1 MLRGEREN
9 KLTNREN
16 ECLEAIR
23 RGATTE
29 KLLAT
34 ALGTSVRTAKYHRQS
49 LHRKLGTG
57 SDPQQLNEFARDKG
71 EITSITDGAIPPE
84 PVKGSRKWNALT
96 VREKQI
102 CLLAGIGNTDAE
114 IAKLLNLTRYTVQN
128 RLSIANRVLGFR
140 RRVELAVYLAEN
152 KLTEHDESKILAMP
166 ILKKKGVRKLF
177 IA

>member
-29 KLLAT
+29 KLLAH
-34 ALGTSVRTAKYHRQS
+34 ALGISIRTVKFHRQQ

-57 SDPQQLNEFARDKG
+57 SDPQKLNEIARDKG
-71 EITSITDGAIPPE
+71 EITSVTDGAISPE
-84 PVKGSRKWNALT
+84 PAKGSRKWNALT
-96 VREKQI
+96 AREKQI

-114 IAKLLNLTRYTVQN
+114 IAKLLKLTRYTVQN
-128 RLSIANRVLGFR
+128 RLSIANRILGFR
-140 RRVELAVYLAEN
+140 RRVDLAVYLAEN
-152 KLTEHDESKILAMP
+152 KLTEHDESKILALYIP
-166 ILKKKGVRKLF
+166 KKKGVRKLF